1 MTFRG
6 QLLKIGKHN
15 YHDVDLD
22 NIYSQFVTD
31 QLRDFQV
38 RGYCSDQIGLWDCGV
53 VLIANP
59 CRRAQLAMGS
69 IITG

>member
-15 YHDVDLD
+15 YRGVDRD
-22 NIYSQFVTD
+22 NIYSQFVRD

-38 RGYCSDQIGLWDCGV
+38 RGYCSDQIGLWALWGGFDC
-53 VLIANP
+53 
-59 CRRAQLAMGS
+59 
-69 IITG
+69 

>member
-15 YHDVDLD
+15 YRDVDMD

-38 RGYCSDQIGLWDCGV
+38 RGSCSDQIGLWALWGDFDC
-53 VLIANP
+53 
-59 CRRAQLAMGS
+59 
-69 IITG
+69 